1 LIIAGILSHP
11 GPGAVPG
18 PARVVDEENLLRDL
32 ARAYADTTEGDPA
45 PTVWT
50 PAQVQLRL
58 VDAFGVLRRSP
69 MMIGPHGY
77 KTAWPAI
84 VQEMPALAELEEWT
98 RLRAEWEK
106 EVEDRA
112 DRPTSVEIEMAEE
125 ALGWG
130 MRYLRDAPLL
140 SDALHLYA
148 LCTAFRLNMA
158 RLLRKRCLRAA
169 VLIKRRQKDEN
180 RTRAARR
187 LDLASAA
194 LAWRNRRL
202 SDAAERGVLTVERKE
217 RITAN
222 ARIRLERALHDA
234 GPAVQQIIVRRGDVM
249 PGKVFTRVRLNVWR
263 KEGAAVVAK
272 ALRRDKVQVR

>member
-1 LIIAGILSHP
+1 VLVTIH
-11 GPGAVPG
+11 
-18 PARVVDEENLLRDL
+18 DEENLIRDL
-32 ARAYADTTEGDPA
+32 AAAYADSTEDDPA

-50 PAQVQLRL
+50 PAQVQIRL
-58 VDAFGVLRRSP
+58 VAAFGVLRRSS
-69 MMIGPHGY
+69 MTIGPRQFGSN
-77 KTAWPAI
+77 WPAI
-84 VQEMPALAELEEWT
+84 VQETPALAEIEEWT

-106 EVEDRA
+106 DVEDRA

-140 SDALHLYA
+140 SDALHLHA

-158 RLLRKRCLRAA
+158 KLLRKRCLRAA
-169 VLIKRRQKDEN
+169 VLIERRQADEDRN
-180 RTRAARR
+180 RAARR
-187 LDLASAA
+187 LDLASGA

-202 SDAAERGVLTVERKE
+202 SDAAERGVLTAERKE

-222 ARIRLERALHDA
+222 ARIRLERALRDA
-234 GPAVQQIIVRRGDVM
+234 GPSVQAIIVRRGDVM

-272 ALRRDKVQVR
+272 ALRKDKVQVR